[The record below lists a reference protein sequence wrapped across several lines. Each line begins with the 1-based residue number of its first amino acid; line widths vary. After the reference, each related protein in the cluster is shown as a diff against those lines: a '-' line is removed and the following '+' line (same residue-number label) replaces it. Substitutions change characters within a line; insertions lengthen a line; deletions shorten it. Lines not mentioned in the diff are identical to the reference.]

1 MPSPLQKK
9 TSFHPLALAF
19 LATSLFTAS
28 VRSEETSKTPASDK
42 PAGSSPWGFNLTTY
56 LWLPGVDGSFSAGQR
71 TGSVDVN
78 FIDVAGKSRRVPPGF
93 MDEPMYRLLTGF

>member
-1 MPSPLQKK
+1 MPLQKK
-9 TSFHPLALAF
+9 SSFHHLALAF
-19 LATSLFTAS
+19 LAAALFTVS
-28 VRSEETSKTPASDK
+28 VRSAETLKAPALDK
-42 PAGSSPWGFNLTTY
+42 PDGSSPWGFNLATY